1 MVRCSPTAFIRLA
14 SMTEDQ
20 LQEYVVQWLNAS
32 LPMGSVWHHSPNEG
46 NRHINYKVRL
56 KRLGTK
62 WGWPDLELYICDHGW
77 HDQAAKGPIMIELK
91 RPKGGSLSANQKDI
105 QERLKCCG
113 VYCVTAKR
121 LGHVEAYLKPLVKLR
136 GTTQANIIRQMCE
149 AEGG

>member
-1 MVRCSPTAFIRLA
+1 MARSCQTIFTAV
-14 SMTEDQ
+14 TEDE
-20 LQEYVVQWLNAS
+20 LQAYVVHWLQVA
-32 LPMGSVWHHSPNEG
+32 LPLGSVFHHSPNEG
-46 NRHINYKVRL
+46 RRHVAYKLRL
-56 KRLGTK
+56 KKLGMAS
-62 WGWPDLELYICDHGW
+62 GWPDLEIFVPTNGW
-77 HDQAAKGPIMIELK
+77 HDEAAKGPVMIELK

-136 GTTQANIIRQMCE
+136 GTTQADIIRQMCE

>member
-1 MVRCSPTAFIRLA
+1 
-14 SMTEDQ
+14 MTEDE
-20 LQEYVVQWLNAS
+20 LQAYVVHWLQVA
-32 LPMGSVWHHSPNEG
+32 LPLGSVFHHSPNEG
-46 NRHINYKVRL
+46 KRHVAYKLRL
-56 KRLGTK
+56 KKLGMAS
-62 WGWPDLELYICDHGW
+62 GWPDLEIFVPTNGW
-77 HDQAAKGPIMIELK
+77 HDEA
-91 RPKGGSLSANQKDI
+91 ANQKDI